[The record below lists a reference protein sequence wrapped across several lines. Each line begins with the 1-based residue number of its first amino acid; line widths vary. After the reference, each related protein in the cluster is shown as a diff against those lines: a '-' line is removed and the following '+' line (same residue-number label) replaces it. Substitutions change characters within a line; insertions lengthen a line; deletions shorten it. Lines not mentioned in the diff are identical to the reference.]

1 MITNP
6 DTAKKISALLLE
18 VSGLLDAS
26 AGIMAES
33 DCAAVEKSNYISVVG
48 QLLSIIGLDALN
60 EIYQMH
66 PHLLPPG
73 YYLPRG
79 DED

>member
-1 MITNP
+1 MITDP
-6 DTAKKISALLLE
+6 DTAKKINALLLE

-33 DCAAVEKSNYISVVG
+33 ACSAAEKSNYISVVG

-60 EIYQMH
+60 EIYKKH
-66 PHLLPPG
+66 PDLLPSG
-73 YYLPRG
+73 YYLPG
-79 DED
+79 AGHG